1 MRLDKPA
8 SAVMPTVFSDSWDRR
23 ARRQITG
30 INNTSPISKNIGSP
44 IDGPD
49 QRHGPRRCPRQGV
62 IADGVDN
69 LVGDPRIRQQICE
82 HRAQCDQDAQAAAVL
97 PNPSINDFSARR

>member
-44 IDGPD
+44 D
-49 QRHGPRRCPRQGV
+49 
-62 IADGVDN
+62 
-69 LVGDPRIRQQICE
+69 
-82 HRAQCDQDAQAAAVL
+82 
-97 PNPSINDFSARR
+97 